1 MLKGAITLQLKE
13 LFEIQKSLNE
23 RIIHEHNLDSANL
36 RNKKF
41 LALLVEL
48 GELANETRCF
58 KYWSIK
64 PPSPQTV
71 ILEEYVDCLHFILTI
86 GLDNGYTE
94 IKPDGTDDDD
104 DLATQFI
111 NLFLAVN
118 ELVSFSSENS
128 YQILMEDFYSL
139 GRALGFTWDQV
150 VDAYLAKNQIN
161 HQRQDVHY

>member
-1 MLKGAITLQLKE
+1 MQLKE
-13 LFEIQKSLNE
+13 LFEIQRSLNE
-23 RIIHEHNLDSANL
+23 RIIEEHGLDPSTL

-41 LALLVEL
+41 LALLTEL

-58 KYWSIK
+58 KYWSTK
-64 PPSPQTV
+64 PPSPKEV

-94 IKPDGTDDDD
+94 IDAQASEDETD
-104 DLATQFI
+104 LSTQFI

-128 YQILMEDFYSL
+128 YTVLLEDFYSL
-139 GRALGFTWDQV
+139 GKTLGFTYEDV
-150 VDAYLAKNQIN
+150 VNAYLAKNHIN
-161 HQRQDVHY
+161 HKRQDEHY